1 MHIADALSRA
11 YLSDAAQPEEQCEVM
26 QFHQELEEV
35 EMIRTLPISQ
45 ETIQEVR
52 HHTLSDPTMQQLQR
66 TIFQGWPDNKI
77 DLPECFKPYFQIRD
91 ELTVQNGFLF
101 RGNRL
106 VISSPL
112 RAATLVK
119 LHRSHCGVHACQRR
133 ARDSLY
139 WPSMNAQVKDFVSQC
154 AVCRSMDN
162 KQQKETLQ
170 SHQVPNRP

>member
-1 MHIADALSRA
+1 MA
-11 YLSDAAQPEEQCEVM
+11 YFSDAAQPEEQCEVM

-35 EMIRTLPISQ
+35 EMLRTLPISQ

-52 HHTLSDPTMQQLQR
+52 HHTLSDPTMQKLQR

-77 DLPECFKPYFQIRD
+77 DLPECVKPYFQIRD
-91 ELTVQNGFLF
+91 ELTVQNGFVF

-106 VISSPL
+106 DIPSPL

-119 LHRSHCGVHACQRR
+119 LQCSHCGVHACQRR

-162 KQQKETLQ
+162 KKRCNLIKSPTDHGQ
-170 SHQVPNRP
+170 R